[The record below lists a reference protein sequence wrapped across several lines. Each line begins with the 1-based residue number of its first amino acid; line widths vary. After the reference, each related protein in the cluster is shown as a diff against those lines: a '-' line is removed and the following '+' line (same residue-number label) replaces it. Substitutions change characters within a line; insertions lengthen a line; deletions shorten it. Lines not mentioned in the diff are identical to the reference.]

1 MSSGFGEKTT
11 LMLPRQISGNATKP
25 TAEAQNIWEDKM
37 LDAGSVQPPKGSRF
51 AFRIFVILL
60 AAGRSSR
67 TSSVGASKL
76 LAEFEGVALVR
87 RSAQVALGSSAHAV
101 IVVTGHRRFEIEAAL
116 DGLGVECIENT
127 KYDHGM
133 ATSLTTGISYCDAR
147 GANAVLVL
155 LADMPGLTTAH
166 LDRLFAAFRSTDG
179 EVVVRAMGDGK
190 PGNPVILP
198 KSLFETIAR
207 LEGDVGARQICP
219 SSNDLRLFLLLKIG
233 VSGSVWGL
241 I

>member
-1 MSSGFGEKTT
+1 M
-11 LMLPRQISGNATKP
+11 
-25 TAEAQNIWEDKM
+25 
-37 LDAGSVQPPKGSRF
+37 
-51 AFRIFVILL
+51 
-60 AAGRSSR
+60 
-67 TSSVGASKL
+67 KL

-101 IVVTGHRRFEIEAAL
+101 IVVTGHRRLEIEAAL

-166 LDRLFAAFRSTDG
+166 LDRLLQLSARPTAKWWCVQWEMANPEIPLYFQNRYSRQSR
-179 EVVVRAMGDGK
+179 VSKAM
-190 PGNPVILP
+190 
-198 KSLFETIAR
+198 
-207 LEGDVGARQICP
+207 
-219 SSNDLRLFLLLKIG
+219 
-233 VSGSVWGL
+233 
-241 I
+241 